1 MGKSLQRDYY
11 FDNARAILIFFV
23 VFGHL
28 LQPYKSESPILSAL
42 YLTIYSFHMP
52 GFLFISG
59 YFAKKIGEQG
69 YLEKVSRKL
78 LIPYFIFFAFFSF
91 YYYFTGQTDKV
102 TFDPFNPVF
111 ALWFLL
117 TLFLFHVILVIVKDY
132 KPYIVLPVAII
143 ISLFAGFS
151 SNINEYLSFSRTIIF
166 FPIFYIG
173 YLFQKRHTAFL
184 RDKRLIPI
192 SIAILISF
200 FVIYYIHPIN
210 ADWLLGST
218 PYTSLED
225 GDQGLYSPLKRLV
238 LYVIILVAM
247 FSVFNLVPQGQHWFT
262 YMGGRTLQVYL
273 LHGLVIG
280 VVRGFELYPFKEPIS
295 MMTYIYLIGLSALI
309 VYILTTN
316 FVVKWS
322 NPIIHLRR
330 PSQFN
335 SK

>member
-1 MGKSLQRDYY
+1 MGHSMHRDYY

-28 LQPYKSESPILSAL
+28 LQPYTSSSPILSAL

-69 YLEKVSRKL
+69 YLEKVSKKL
-78 LIPYFIFFAFFSF
+78 LIPYFIFFAFFSL
-91 YYYFTGQTDKV
+91 YYYFTGQTDEV

-132 KPYIVLPVAII
+132 KPYIVLPVAIVF
-143 ISLFAGFS
+143 SLFAGFS

-166 FPIFYIG
+166 FPVFYIG
-173 YLFQKRHTAFL
+173 YLFTQRHTTIL
-184 RDKRLIPI
+184 RDKRWLPI
-192 SIAILISF
+192 SIAIIISF

-210 ADWLLGST
+210 SDWLLGSS

-225 GDQGLYSPLKRLV
+225 GKQGVYSPLKRLI
-238 LYVIILVAM
+238 LYFIILIMM
-247 FSVFNLVPQGQHWFT
+247 FSVLNLVPQGRHWYT
-262 YMGGRTLQVYL
+262 YIGRRTLQVYL

-280 VVRGFELYPFKEPIS
+280 VVRGFEIYPFKDSINIL
-295 MMTYIYLIGLSALI
+295 TYLYLIGLSCLI

-322 NPIIHLRR
+322 NPIIHLQK
-330 PSQFN
+330 PSKF
-335 SK
+335 KP

>member
-1 MGKSLQRDYY
+1 
-11 FDNARAILIFFV
+11 
-23 VFGHL
+23 
-28 LQPYKSESPILSAL
+28 
-42 YLTIYSFHMP
+42 MP

-166 FPIFYIG
+166 SQSSILVTCSRNDILRSCVINDSY
-173 YLFQKRHTAFL
+173 RFL
-184 RDKRLIPI
+184 
-192 SIAILISF
+192 S
-200 FVIYYIHPIN
+200 
-210 ADWLLGST
+210 
-218 PYTSLED
+218 
-225 GDQGLYSPLKRLV
+225 LYS
-238 LYVIILVAM
+238 
-247 FSVFNLVPQGQHWFT
+247 SVSL
-262 YMGGRTLQVYL
+262 
-273 LHGLVIG
+273 
-280 VVRGFELYPFKEPIS
+280 
-295 MMTYIYLIGLSALI
+295 
-309 VYILTTN
+309 
-316 FVVKWS
+316 
-322 NPIIHLRR
+322 
-330 PSQFN
+330 
-335 SK
+335 